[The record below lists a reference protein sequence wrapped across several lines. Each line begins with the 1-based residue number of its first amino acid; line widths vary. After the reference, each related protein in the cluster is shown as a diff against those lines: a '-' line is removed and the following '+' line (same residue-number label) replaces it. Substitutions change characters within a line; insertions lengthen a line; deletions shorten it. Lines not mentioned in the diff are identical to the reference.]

1 MTDINIQ
8 EDMENVN
15 IQIEKLVGELNK
27 INSTREG
34 VVQQIQNLNGVLMYL
49 RGKQPPE
56 DSPIEATKEETL
68 ERTDEYPEE

>member
-1 MTDINIQ
+1 
-8 EDMENVN
+8 
-15 IQIEKLVGELNK
+15 
-27 INSTREG
+27 
-34 VVQQIQNLNGVLMYL
+34 MYL